1 MKIEADVVF
10 NVPVADYVAGSHIKV
25 NVDADYVEADAVD
38 VANWV
43 QNELYDMFGRSFGD
57 DEFEITN
64 LEDVVEDLKFDEFKD
79 KTQYSDM

>member
-43 QNELYDMFGRSFGD
+43 QNELYDMFGRSFDD

-64 LEDVVEDLKFDEFKD
+64 LEDVVEDL
-79 KTQYSDM
+79 S

>member
-43 QNELYDMFGRSFGD
+43 QNELYDMFGRSFDD

-64 LEDVVEDLKFDEFKD
+64 LEDVIEDL
-79 KTQYSDM
+79 S